1 MDEKDIEI
9 FLELMQTG
17 NVTRAADNLFTTQ
30 SAVTKRIQRMEE
42 DLGCPLFIRTK
53 RGMLPTAQA
62 EHILPAMSGISRS
75 LQDMRSYTSCSQG
88 EISGSVRLGSS
99 INYAHYRLAPLLKDF
114 MEAYPRVDVSVTTGQ
129 SAHLF
134 KLLSDGQLSLVILRG
149 DFAWND
155 GCIRLGSEPV
165 CLVRSR
171 ADHNKDLS
179 EIPFIRRK
187 SDPGFEAQMH
197 RWITEHG
204 IRIKPASLE
213 INDIS
218 ACLAMVAAGIGWTI
232 LPEICLSGFDGICLP
247 LSFKD
252 GTAFTRSTHLFYRQS
267 HLELA
272 QIRCFIERVLAY
284 EHG

>member
-9 FLELMQTG
+9 FLELMRIG

-30 SAVTKRIQRMEE
+30 SAVTKRIQRMED
-42 DLGCPLFIRTK
+42 DLGCSLFIRTK
-53 RGMLPTAQA
+53 RGTLPTAQA
-62 EHILPAMSGISRS
+62 EHILPTMNSIYRS
-75 LQDMRSYTSCSQG
+75 LQDIRSYTSCSQG
-88 EISGSVRLGSS
+88 EIAGSVRLGSS

-114 MEAYPRVDVSVTTGQ
+114 MEAYPRVDISVTTGQ

-149 DFAWND
+149 DFTWND
-155 GCIRLGSEPV
+155 GHVELSSEPV

-171 ADHNKDLS
+171 DDPDRGLS
-179 EIPFIRRK
+179 DIPFIRRK
-187 SDPGFEAQMH
+187 SDAGFEAQLH
-197 RWITEHG
+197 RWITEQG

-218 ACLAMVAAGIGWTI
+218 ACLAMVSAGIGWTV
-232 LPEICLSGFDGICLP
+232 LPKICLSGFDGICMP

-272 QIRCFIERVLAY
+272 QVGCFIEKVLDY
-284 EHG
+284 ERG